1 MTKILAGIVILIACS
16 TSAVA
21 DPATAAAKAHYEK
34 GTTLYDL
41 GKYVEAAHEY
51 EEAYGAKNDPALLF
65 NVAQAYRLGGDA
77 AAALRTYRSY
87 LRRVPNAPNRAE
99 VERHIASLQQL
110 VDEQKRSAT
119 SPPTDTMQ
127 PGTAQPS
134 AHPATATTQPGGGAE
149 AQPAATG
156 ATVTPA
162 PAGALVSS
170 APPPDKKTPLYKK
183 WWLWTAV
190 AAVAVVGVG
199 VGVGV
204 AETTPHNAP
213 APAGTL
219 PVSFP

>member
-1 MTKILAGIVILIACS
+1 MTKILAAMVILIACS

-41 GKYVEAAHEY
+41 GKYTEAAHEY
-51 EEAYGAKNDPALLF
+51 EEAYAAKNDPALLF
-65 NVAQAYRLGGDA
+65 NVAQAYRLSGDA
-77 AAALRTYRSY
+77 ASALRTYRSY

-127 PGTAQPS
+127 PGTLPS
-134 AHPATATTQPGGGAE
+134 THPMTSTSPGGAAEPQPATTGPTTS
-149 AQPAATG
+149 
-156 ATVTPA
+156 A
-162 PAGALVSS
+162 PAEALVSS
-170 APPPDKKTPLYKK
+170 APPPEKKTPLYKK